1 MGWRGAGVRQLLVA
15 WRVLGMAKFLA
26 LFFPP
31 PVTEMHCVIMIVP
44 IRVQVGVHVVVCLA
58 VLGWRGGGV
67 VLYFGKCGH
76 GTAGGASLRF

>member
-15 WRVLGMAKFLA
+15 WRVPGMVNFLA

-44 IRVQVGVHVVVCLA
+44 IHVQVGVHVVVFL
-58 VLGWRGGGV
+58 VVSGWRGGGV
-67 VLYFGKCGH
+67 F
-76 GTAGGASLRF
+76 F